1 MISLI
6 ESGTGWAITRPST
19 LLASRKDKLSVS
31 LLPLP
36 KGSFDRHLYLMSK
49 ENFFIP
55 EVNAIESVCKAV
67 LQSEIKP
74 LLKEFLKYTKL
85 LQQAK
90 QIK

>member
-36 KGSFDRHLYLMSK
+36 KGSFDRHLLFD
-49 ENFFIP
+49 EQREFFIP

-90 QIK
+90 TN